1 MRRLKPAAHLQ
12 RFASVYGI
20 VQNLFRAGPHLLRSA
35 HYRQLRTRA
44 SSRTFG
50 EYFLGVSMDSILL
63 RNSWVHKF
71 ACFEV
76 NEAQAESLCA
86 VTEVAERP
94 GAMLGLIGLDSRIG
108 VVDVTS

>member
-44 SSRTFG
+44 SSRTSG
-50 EYFLGVSMDSILL
+50 EYFLGVSMDSILP
-63 RNSWVHKF
+63 RNGSSRKP
-71 ACFEV
+71 
-76 NEAQAESLCA
+76 EAVQPSDMA
-86 VTEVAERP
+86 VA
-94 GAMLGLIGLDSRIG
+94 
-108 VVDVTS
+108 